1 MSQLVRGLAIA
12 IACSALIGRAD
23 AQEGWGATFSPQS
36 LAAINAPLDTVM
48 VIPAGAEDARG
59 PATAALLAALRT
71 SGSVSLVVDSSALGD
86 VSALDDR
93 TIVARAA
100 GEPVATFA
108 IVRVF
113 PGGERPSVVVAFYDK
128 SGRSLG
134 SASAEKGG
142 PLSSSAPPPREPAP
156 DNAAAA
162 VEHAVTIDA
171 QPASARPATTVPT
184 PLPGTVPV
192 TFTSASAQ
200 VPLRLSAYQGSYTSI
215 ESSRHHGTY
224 LAINSQYQPLC
235 ITPCT
240 LQLAPGKLA
249 IGVDGQG
256 VASYGTTVKI
266 PPTGADVRLRV
277 TSPVGRYFGNVLI
290 WPGAVAALGGAIIL
304 GVAAPTTKKVTTVS
318 GQVINSHEYAHS
330 PLVAGATILSV
341 GAAMVAIGVPLIV
354 INSGAGAASV
364 RPRAAT
370 QPTAQLTVGPGSLGM
385 TGRF

>member
-1 MSQLVRGLAIA
+1 MSQIVRGLAIA
-12 IACSALIGRAD
+12 IACTALLGRAD

-36 LAAINAPLDTVM
+36 LSAITAPLNTVM
-48 VIPAGAEDARG
+48 VIPAGAEGARG
-59 PATAALLAALRT
+59 PAAAALLAALRT
-71 SGSVSLVVDSSALGD
+71 SGTVSLVVDSSALGD

-93 TIVARAA
+93 TIVGRAA

-113 PGGERPSVVVAFYDK
+113 PGGDRPSVVVAFYDK

-134 SASAEKGG
+134 SASAEKGR
-142 PLSSSAPPPREPAP
+142 PLSSTAPPPPEPAP
-156 DNAAAA
+156 DNAAPTA
-162 VEHAVTIDA
+162 EHVSVDA
-171 QPASARPATTVPT
+171 PPASAQPATTVPT
-184 PLPGTVPV
+184 PPPGTVPV

-200 VPLRLSAYQGSYTSI
+200 VPLRLSAYEGSYTSI

-256 VASYGTTVKI
+256 VASYGTTVNV

-277 TSPVGRYFGNVLI
+277 TSPVGRYFGSALI
-290 WPGAVAALGGAIIL
+290 WPGAIAALGGAIVL

-318 GQVINSHEYAHS
+318 GQVITSHQYAHA
-330 PLVAGATILSV
+330 PLVAGATILSI

-364 RPRAAT
+364 RAHAAT
-370 QPTAQLTVGPGSLGM
+370 QPTANLTVGPGSLGM
-385 TGRF
+385 SGRF

>member
-1 MSQLVRGLAIA
+1 MSRIVRGLAIA
-12 IACSALIGRAD
+12 ITCLALIGRAD

-48 VIPAGAEDARG
+48 VIPAGAEAARG
-59 PATAALLAALRT
+59 PAATALLAALRS
-71 SGSVSLVVDSSALGD
+71 SGSASLVVDSSALGD

-113 PGGERPSVVVAFYDK
+113 PGGNRQSVVVAFYDK

-134 SASAEKGG
+134 SASAEKGEL
-142 PLSSSAPPPREPAP
+142 LSSSAPPPP
-156 DNAAAA
+156 DNAAA
-162 VEHAVTIDA
+162 VEHPVTINA
-171 QPASARPATTVPT
+171 QPASALPATTVPT
-184 PLPGTVPV
+184 PIPGTVPV

-200 VPLRLSAYQGSYTSI
+200 VPMRISAYEGSYTSI
-215 ESSRHHGTY
+215 ESSQHHGTY

-256 VASYGTTVKI
+256 IASYGTTVNV

-277 TSPVGRYFGNVLI
+277 TSPVGRYFGNLLI
-290 WPGAVAALGGAIIL
+290 WPGAVAAVGGGIIL

-318 GQVINSHEYAHS
+318 GQTINSHEYAHS
-330 PLVAGATILSV
+330 PLVAGATILAV

-370 QPTAQLTVGPGSLGM
+370 QPTVALTVGPGSLGM
-385 TGRF
+385 SGRF